1 MVVSSARIFSPLQ
14 PSALGDRQLSSL
26 QKTKVCLD
34 CGGLGYRREQ
44 IQVACSPQV
53 ESAASSVCSTH
64 PPWCWRCLLLFCL
77 LSSSLSGSVFLST
90 SNLCR
95 CCKAPSRTFQRPSL
109 PVGVFSF
116 IHFQMA
122 CFLCKHLC
130 NNLGK

>member
-26 QKTKVCLD
+26 QKTKACLD
-34 CGGLGYRREQ
+34 CGGLGYRGEQ
-44 IQVACSPQV
+44 IQVAYSPP
-53 ESAASSVCSTH
+53 SGVCSFKSVLH
-64 PPWCWRCLLLFCL
+64 PPSLVLEMLAAL
-77 LSSSLSGSVFLST
+77 LSALCQAVSVFLST